1 MVAALV
7 IPAAFV
13 GFLIL
18 KYSVNLPQWDEW
30 VGVTFLYKLNEGTL
44 SFSDLFRQ
52 QNEYRQFFPN
62 LVFVFLGR
70 LTKFDV
76 RYHMGV
82 SLLLACL
89 VSFNVYRLGKLT
101 LDRESDRV
109 WAYLAANVLIFSPV
123 QHENWLQGQQLI
135 YFFPIACL
143 STCLVIATAPRLR
156 FATKC
161 IACAA
166 LSIISTFSSVN
177 GILCWLL
184 VLPVLWTWSA
194 ATTRS
199 KRALA
204 IGWLVAVGLSAILYM
219 YGYRQVHHASPSFGF
234 AYPIQ
239 SAFYFFN
246 VVGRPLT
253 LLRFVLAPVIGL
265 GIVVMFIWA
274 GRQFLRSLNSSIDYQ
289 KRLVWLVIGAYS
301 LLTAILITFGRS
313 SFGVVQSLSSRYTT
327 FTIYL
332 PVALVYLFT
341 IEVRKRTGERGFI
354 WNTVL
359 RRVPIVA
366 IAIILTQMP
375 FYFFAVRSASEA
387 RRVQLQVKTCVL
399 LTNVIDDRCLTDQG
413 YPTPGVFQQLANQAE
428 NLGLLRPALIK
439 KRNAR
444 DLAPW
449 DFAVSNTDNSF
460 VEVSQTAD
468 HEYVASGRAMFPGT
482 GLPPDAVLLAY
493 DDGKGEDAIFAVAFP
508 KTHVPLRSALLG
520 KDVDT
525 SWRGRFDGRKL
536 PAGRLRITAWGFDAE
551 TLKAYRLIGEHMI
564 QNADSLELR

>member
-1 MVAALV
+1 MAALV

-30 VGVTFLYKLNEGTL
+30 AGVTFLYKLNEGTL

-76 RYHMGV
+76 RYHMGA

-101 LDRESDRV
+101 LDRESDRL

-184 VLPVLWTWSA
+184 VLPVLLTWSSA
-194 ATTRS
+194 KPRS
-199 KRALA
+199 KRAFA
-204 IGWLVAVGLSAILYM
+204 VGWLVAVGLSAILYM
-219 YGYRQVHHASPSFGF
+219 YGYVQPVHPASPAYGF
-234 AYPIQ
+234 APTQ
-239 SAFYFFN
+239 AAFYFFSL
-246 VVGRPLT
+246 VGRPLT
-253 LLRFVLAPVIGL
+253 LGRFVVTPVIGL
-265 GIVVMFIWA
+265 GILVMFIWA
-274 GRQFLRSLNSSIDYQ
+274 CRQFWRSLNSSIDSQ
-289 KRLVWLVIGAYS
+289 RRLVWLVIGAYA
-301 LLTAILITFGRS
+301 LLTAVLITLGRS

-341 IEVRKRTGERGFI
+341 LEIRKRTGERGFI
-354 WNTVL
+354 WNTVS

-366 IAIILTQMP
+366 IAIILTQVP
-375 FYFFAVRSASEA
+375 LYILALRSASEA
-387 RRVQLQVKTCVL
+387 RRIQLQVKTCVL

-413 YPTPGVFQQLANQAE
+413 YPTPDVFRQLANQAE
-428 NLGLLRPALIK
+428 NLGLLRPPLITQ
-439 KRNAR
+439 RNAR
-444 DLAPW
+444 ALAPW
-449 DFAVSNTDNSF
+449 DFAVSHTDNSF

-468 HEYVASGRAMFPGT
+468 HQYLASGRAVVPGT

-493 DDGKGEDAIFAVAFP
+493 DDGKGEDTIFAVAFP
-508 KTHVPLRSALLG
+508 KTRVPLRSGLLG
-520 KDVDT
+520 KGVDL
-525 SWRGRFDGRKL
+525 SWRGGFDERKL

-564 QNADSLELR
+564 ENADSLELRR